1 MTDATISQVVAL
13 LNRGDAPDCK
23 YPDYK
28 GEYWGLCP
36 YHQDNDWGSFSVSER
51 GFKCFSCGAAGG
63 LNQLADKLTG
73 GSFPSYA
80 ARPKGKSVKHKIITG
95 PEVTLSQY
103 ADTKKLPR
111 EFLAGLGLRDDM
123 IWAMSEDGWIE
134 RRAVTMPYYDIDG
147 SLLRERYR
155 VTMTGLRHE
164 RFRWAKGK
172 GIYPYGLWKL
182 PSSGQSIVLV
192 EGESDTQTL
201 WYHGINALG
210 IPGSSSWRSEWSVY
224 LNRLRVYVWQEPDE
238 AGEKFVASL
247 ASLKP
252 IVIQSS
258 RWKDVSEC
266 HVKTGKVPQ
275 SVRRVKLSA
284 LGRSK

>member
-1 MTDATISQVVAL
+1 MADATIAEVISL

-36 YHQDNDWGSFSVSER
+36 FHEDSHTGSFSVSDR
-51 GFKCFSCGAAGG
+51 GYKCWSCGAAGG
-63 LNQLADKLTG
+63 LNQLADRLAG

-80 ARPKGKSVKHKIITG
+80 ARPKGKSSRSKMQFTE
-95 PEVTLSQY
+95 PEIDLTQY
-103 ADTKKLPR
+103 AAAKRLPV
-111 EFLAGLGLRDDM
+111 EFLQGLGLRTGRFYDRKVV
-123 IWAMSEDGWIE
+123 E
-134 RRAVTMPYYDIDG
+134 MPYYDVDG
-147 SLLRERYR
+147 TLLRNRYR
-155 VTMTGLRHE
+155 ISMAGSHGE
-164 RFRWAKGK
+164 RFRWGKSTGK
-172 GIYPYGLWKL
+172 GGAYPYGLWKL

-210 IPGSSSWRSEWSVY
+210 IPGSSSWRSEWAVY

-247 ASLKP
+247 AALRP
-252 IVIQSS
+252 IVIKSS

-284 LGRSK
+284 LGRGK